1 MKIKLITR
9 AIHDELNTI
18 YEETPYFST
27 TSETASRSNEYEKI
41 LRSDYIVVRLSDI
54 LDSVEYLSTTE
65 GDEYECITIENLKGL
80 AIDNIKE
87 VYEEQGYFGSHWHID
102 DIIDKAEEM
111 GYECSIK
118 NAMEIAATIMKHDDC
133 NYGITWDTL
142 EYAIEEKFKTEVNE

>member
-1 MKIKLITR
+1 ML
-9 AIHDELNTI
+9 E
-18 YEETPYFST
+18 
-27 TSETASRSNEYEKI
+27 
-41 LRSDYIVVRLSDI
+41 SDYIVVKLSDV
-54 LDSVEYLSTTE
+54 LDNMETLSTTQ

-111 GYECSIK
+111 GYECSIED
-118 NAMEIAATIMKHDDC
+118 AMGIAGIIMKHDDC

-142 EYAIEEKFKTEVNE
+142 EYAIEEKFKVKEDGK